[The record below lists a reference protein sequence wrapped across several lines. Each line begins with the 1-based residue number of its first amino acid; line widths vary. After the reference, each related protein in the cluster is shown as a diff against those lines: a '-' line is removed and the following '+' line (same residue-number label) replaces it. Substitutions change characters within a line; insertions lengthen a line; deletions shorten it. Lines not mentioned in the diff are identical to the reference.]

1 MPRSVAIVC
10 SLLAI
15 RLFALEASAERA
27 KRAGDITL
35 YRAPIG
41 LRFSLGAAIIAMV
54 YGAGVVVLSEKR
66 DWWTFALLMA
76 LAIFC
81 TSQWPADLE
90 ISKSGVSERRWL
102 GLRKRTL
109 AWSDI
114 ASAALAHDE
123 ESVWVVS
130 KLGVTIKHTKYH
142 VDRTDFVAQMKSH
155 GKWLEP
161 GRTF

>member
-1 MPRSVAIVC
+1 MPWSVAIVC

-27 KRAGDITL
+27 TRTGDVTL
-35 YRAPIG
+35 YRASIG
-41 LRFSLGAAIIAMV
+41 LRFFLGVAIIAMV

-66 DWWTFALLMA
+66 DLWTFVLLIA

-81 TSQWPADLE
+81 ASQWPADLE

-109 AWSDI
+109 AWQNI
-114 ASAALAHDE
+114 ASAAPAPTED
-123 ESVWVVS
+123 SVWIVS

-142 VDRTDFVAQMKSH
+142 VDRTGFIAQMKSH
-155 GKWLEP
+155 SKWLEP
-161 GRTF
+161 GRTL